1 MNVKCIKLEDGIT
14 YMVLDEIDNKEIT
27 YVYLSNIE
35 DEEDF
40 CIRKVDN
47 MKNSELL
54 IGLDSDEEF
63 DKALLLYTKKNQK

>member
-14 YMVLDEIDNKEIT
+14 YMALDEIDNKEIT

>member
-14 YMVLDEIDNKEIT
+14 YMVIDEIDDKNNT

-35 DEEDF
+35 DDEDF

-47 MKNSELL
+47 IRNSELL
-54 IGLDSDEEF
+54 VGLDSDEEF
-63 DKALLLYTKKNQK
+63 DNALLLYTRKNHQ